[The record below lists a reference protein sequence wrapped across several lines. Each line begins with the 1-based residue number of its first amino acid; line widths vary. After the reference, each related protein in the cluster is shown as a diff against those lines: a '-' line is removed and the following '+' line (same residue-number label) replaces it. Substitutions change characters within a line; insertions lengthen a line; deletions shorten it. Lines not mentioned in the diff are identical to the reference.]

1 MPSTRVRHLSL
12 DSKESYDVGQ
22 HQHAHYRASCQLTLA
37 AATQYDPRP
46 RDIVTVHRR
55 SALCEAVGGTLHSG
69 KCGNLKQEGRPKH
82 QTGEGGAYYPPHQ
95 RLDIRAH
102 GRQRLAVLRQR

>member
-1 MPSTRVRHLSL
+1 MAVNIST
-12 DSKESYDVGQ
+12 
-22 HQHAHYRASCQLTLA
+22 LTTEPA
-37 AATQYDPRP
+37 AARLPMQYDPRP

-69 KCGNLKQEGRPKH
+69 KCGNLKQEGRPEH
-82 QTGEGGAYYPPHQ
+82 QTGEGGAYPPHQ